1 MRSMIAVCIT
11 TYNHEAF
18 IGAAIESVQAQ
29 QCDEEIR
36 IYIGDDASTDG
47 TSAVCRRYAA
57 QDKRIVYVRREQ
69 NMGLVRNTIDLYR
82 RMMADGAA
90 YTAMLD
96 GDDFWCHEG
105 KLQMQAD
112 YLRAHPECGF
122 VHTGGRVLSGSKKW
136 TFGQR
141 EGVYGID
148 SPGFANCTVVFRT
161 ELLDENVLEAIEAQD
176 FRWLDY
182 PLYGVFYQKTKW
194 AYLPEETA
202 VWRDHES
209 VSQPKEAEAILHN
222 REERCRM
229 WRWLDTQFPGEVGYS
244 EEEAQNYLYEQRL
257 NLIYQFGDLS
267 LADPAWIKAYQ
278 PRHWKQRIKK
288 IGLKSKIFYSILR
301 KFTQKFA

>member
-1 MRSMIAVCIT
+1 MIAVCIA

-18 IGAAIESVQAQ
+18 IAEAIESVLSQ
-29 QCDEEIR
+29 QCDEAMC

-47 TSAVCRRYAA
+47 TSSVCRRYAG
-57 QDKRIVYVRREQ
+57 QDKRIVYIRRET

-82 RMMADGAA
+82 RIIADGAD
-90 YTAMLD
+90 YIAMLD

-105 KLQMQAD
+105 KLQMQVD

-122 VHTGGRVLSGSKKW
+122 VHTGGRVLSGSNKW

-148 SPGFANCTVVFRT
+148 SPGFANCTVVFQT
-161 ELLDENVLEAIEAQD
+161 ELLDEKVLEAIEAQD

-182 PLYGVFYQKTKW
+182 PLYGVFYQKMKW

-209 VSQPKEAEAILHN
+209 VSQPREAKAILRN

-229 WRWLDTQFPGEVGYS
+229 WRWLDTQFPGKVGYS
-244 EEEAQNYLYEQRL
+244 QEEEKNYLCEVRL
-257 NLIYQFGDLS
+257 NLIYQFDDLS
-267 LADPAWIKAYQ
+267 LVTPELLNDYQ
-278 PRHWKQRIKK
+278 PGSWKQRMKK
-288 IGLKSKIFYSILR
+288 IGLKNKIFYSILR
-301 KFTQKFA
+301 KFSQKFA

>member
-1 MRSMIAVCIT
+1 MIAVCIA

-18 IGAAIESVQAQ
+18 IAEAIESVLSQ
-29 QCDEEIR
+29 QCDEAMR

-47 TSAVCRRYAA
+47 TSSVCRRYAA
-57 QDKRIVYVRREQ
+57 QDKRIVYIRRET

-82 RMMADGAA
+82 RIMADGAD
-90 YTAMLD
+90 YIAMLD

-105 KLQMQAD
+105 KLQMQVD

-122 VHTGGRVLSGSKKW
+122 VHTGGKVLSGSKKW

-161 ELLDENVLEAIEAQD
+161 ELLDEKVLEAIEAQD

-209 VSQPKEAEAILHN
+209 VSQPREAKAILRN

-229 WRWLDTQFPGEVGYS
+229 WKWLDTQFPGKVGYS
-244 EEEAQNYLYEQRL
+244 QEEEKNYLCEVRL
-257 NLIYQFGDLS
+257 NLIYQFDDLS
-267 LADPAWIKAYQ
+267 LVTPELLNDYQ
-278 PRHWKQRIKK
+278 PGSWKQRMKK
-288 IGLKSKIFYSILR
+288 IGLKNKIFYSILR
-301 KFTQKFA
+301 KFSQKFA

>member
-1 MRSMIAVCIT
+1 MIAVCIA

-18 IGAAIESVQAQ
+18 IAEAIESVLSQ
-29 QCDEEIR
+29 QCDEAMC

-47 TSAVCRRYAA
+47 TSSVCRRYAG
-57 QDKRIVYVRREQ
+57 QDKRIVYIRRET

-82 RMMADGAA
+82 RIMADGAD
-90 YTAMLD
+90 YIAMLD

-105 KLQMQAD
+105 KLQMQVD

-122 VHTGGRVLSGSKKW
+122 VHTNGRVLSGSNKW

-161 ELLDENVLEAIEAQD
+161 ELLDEKVLEAIEAQD

-209 VSQPKEAEAILHN
+209 VSQPREAKAILRN

-229 WRWLDTQFPGEVGYS
+229 WKWLDTQFPGKVGYS
-244 EEEAQNYLYEQRL
+244 QEEEKNYLCEVRL
-257 NLIYQFGDLS
+257 NLIYQFDDLS
-267 LADPAWIKAYQ
+267 LVTPELLNDYQ
-278 PRHWKQRIKK
+278 PGSWKQRMKK
-288 IGLKSKIFYSILR
+288 IGLKNKIFYSILR
-301 KFTQKFA
+301 KFSQKFA

>member
-1 MRSMIAVCIT
+1 MIAVCIA

-18 IGAAIESVQAQ
+18 IAEAIESVLSQ
-29 QCDEEIR
+29 QCDEAMC

-47 TSAVCRRYAA
+47 TSSVCRRYAG
-57 QDKRIVYVRREQ
+57 QDKRIVYIRRET

-82 RMMADGAA
+82 RIMADGAD
-90 YTAMLD
+90 YVAMLD

-105 KLQMQAD
+105 KLQMQVD

-122 VHTGGRVLSGSKKW
+122 VHTGGRVLSGSNKW

-161 ELLDENVLEAIEAQD
+161 ELLDEKVLEAIEAQN

-209 VSQPKEAEAILHN
+209 VSQPREAKAILRN

-229 WRWLDTQFPGEVGYS
+229 WKWLDTQFPGKVGYS
-244 EEEAQNYLYEQRL
+244 QEEEKNYLCEVRL
-257 NLIYQFGDLS
+257 NLIYQFDDLS
-267 LADPAWIKAYQ
+267 LVTPELLNDYQ
-278 PRHWKQRIKK
+278 PGSWKQRMKK
-288 IGLKSKIFYSILR
+288 IGLKNKIFYSILR
-301 KFTQKFA
+301 KFSQKFA

>member
-1 MRSMIAVCIT
+1 MIAVCIA

-18 IGAAIESVQAQ
+18 IAEAIESVLSQ
-29 QCDEEIR
+29 QCDEAMC

-47 TSAVCRRYAA
+47 TSSVCRRYAG
-57 QDKRIVYVRREQ
+57 QDKRIVYIRRET

-82 RMMADGAA
+82 RIMADGAD
-90 YTAMLD
+90 YIAMLD
-96 GDDFWCHEG
+96 GDDFWCHED
-105 KLQMQAD
+105 KLQMQVD

-122 VHTGGRVLSGSKKW
+122 VHTGGRVLSGSNKW

-161 ELLDENVLEAIEAQD
+161 ELLDEKVLEAIEAQD

-194 AYLPEETA
+194 AYLQAETA
-202 VWRDHES
+202 IWRDHES
-209 VSQPKEAEAILHN
+209 VSQPREAKAILRN

-229 WRWLDTQFPGEVGYS
+229 WKWLDTQFPGKVGYS
-244 EEEAQNYLYEQRL
+244 QEEEKNYLCEQRL
-257 NLIYQFGDLS
+257 NLIYHFGDLS
-267 LADPAWIKAYQ
+267 LVTPELLNDYQ
-278 PRHWKQRIKK
+278 PGSWKQRMKK
-288 IGLKSKIFYSILR
+288 IGLKNKIFYSILR
-301 KFTQKFA
+301 KFSQKFA

>member
-1 MRSMIAVCIT
+1 MIAVCIA

-18 IGAAIESVQAQ
+18 IAEAIESVLSQ
-29 QCDEEIR
+29 QCDEAMC

-47 TSAVCRRYAA
+47 TSSVCRRYAG
-57 QDKRIVYVRREQ
+57 QDKRIVYIRRDT

-82 RMMADGAA
+82 RMMADGAD
-90 YTAMLD
+90 YIAMLD

-105 KLQMQAD
+105 KLQMQVD

-122 VHTGGRVLSGSKKW
+122 VHTGGRVLSGSNKW

-141 EGVYGID
+141 KGVYGID

-161 ELLDENVLEAIEAQD
+161 ELLDEKVLEAIEAQD

-209 VSQPKEAEAILHN
+209 VSQPREAKAILRN

-229 WRWLDTQFPGEVGYS
+229 WKWLDTQFPGKVGYS
-244 EEEAQNYLYEQRL
+244 QEEEKNYLCEVRL
-257 NLIYQFGDLS
+257 NLIYQFDDLS
-267 LADPAWIKAYQ
+267 LVTPELLNDYQ
-278 PRHWKQRIKK
+278 PGSWKQRMKK
-288 IGLKSKIFYSILR
+288 IGLKNKIFYSILR
-301 KFTQKFA
+301 KFSQKFA

>member
-1 MRSMIAVCIT
+1 MIAVCIA

-18 IGAAIESVQAQ
+18 IAEAIESVLSQ
-29 QCDEEIR
+29 QCDEAMC

-47 TSAVCRRYAA
+47 TSSVCRRYAA
-57 QDKRIVYVRREQ
+57 QDKRIVYIRRET

-82 RMMADGAA
+82 RMMADGAD
-90 YTAMLD
+90 YVAMLD

-105 KLQMQAD
+105 KLQMQVD
-112 YLRAHPECGF
+112 YLRSHPECGF
-122 VHTGGRVLSGSKKW
+122 VHTGGRVLSGSNKW

-161 ELLDENVLEAIEAQD
+161 ELLDEKVLEAIEAQD

-194 AYLPEETA
+194 VYLPEETA

-209 VSQPKEAEAILHN
+209 VSQPREAKAILRN

-229 WRWLDTQFPGEVGYS
+229 WKWLDTQFPGKVGYS
-244 EEEAQNYLYEQRL
+244 QEEEKNYLCEVRL
-257 NLIYQFGDLS
+257 NLIYQFDDLS
-267 LADPAWIKAYQ
+267 LVTTELLNDYQ
-278 PRHWKQRIKK
+278 PGSWKQRMKK
-288 IGLKSKIFYSILR
+288 IGLKNKIFYSILR
-301 KFTQKFA
+301 KFSQKFA

>member
-1 MRSMIAVCIT
+1 MIAVCIA

-18 IGAAIESVQAQ
+18 IAEAIESVLSQ
-29 QCDEEIR
+29 QCDEAMC

-47 TSAVCRRYAA
+47 TSSVCRRYAA
-57 QDKRIVYVRREQ
+57 QDKRIVYIRRET

-82 RMMADGAA
+82 RMMADGAD
-90 YTAMLD
+90 YVAMLD

-105 KLQMQAD
+105 KLQMQVD
-112 YLRAHPECGF
+112 YLRSHPECGF
-122 VHTGGRVLSGSKKW
+122 VHTGGRVLSGSNKW

-161 ELLDENVLEAIEAQD
+161 ELLDEKVLEAIEAQD

-209 VSQPKEAEAILHN
+209 VSQPREAKAILRN

-229 WRWLDTQFPGEVGYS
+229 WKWLDTQFPGKVGYS
-244 EEEAQNYLYEQRL
+244 QEEEKNYLCEVRL
-257 NLIYQFGDLS
+257 NLIYQFDDLS
-267 LADPAWIKAYQ
+267 LVTTELLNDYQ
-278 PRHWKQRIKK
+278 PGSWKQRMKK
-288 IGLKSKIFYSILR
+288 IGLKNKIFYSILR
-301 KFTQKFA
+301 KFSQKFA

>member
-1 MRSMIAVCIT
+1 MIAVCIA

-18 IGAAIESVQAQ
+18 IAEAIESVLSQ
-29 QCDEEIR
+29 QCDEAMC

-47 TSAVCRRYAA
+47 TSSVCRRYAG
-57 QDKRIVYVRREQ
+57 QDKRIVYIRRET

-82 RMMADGAA
+82 RIMADGAD
-90 YTAMLD
+90 YVAMLD

-105 KLQMQAD
+105 KLQMQVD

-122 VHTGGRVLSGSKKW
+122 VHTGGRVLSGSNKW

-161 ELLDENVLEAIEAQD
+161 ELLDEKVLEAIEAQD

-209 VSQPKEAEAILHN
+209 VSQPREAKAILRN

-229 WRWLDTQFPGEVGYS
+229 WKWLDTQFPRKVGYS
-244 EEEAQNYLYEQRL
+244 QEEEKNYLCEVRL
-257 NLIYQFGDLS
+257 NLIYQFDDLS
-267 LADPAWIKAYQ
+267 LVTPELLNDYQ
-278 PRHWKQRIKK
+278 PGSWKQRMKK
-288 IGLKSKIFYSILR
+288 IGLKNKIFYSILR
-301 KFTQKFA
+301 KFSQKFA

>member
-1 MRSMIAVCIT
+1 MIAVCIA

-18 IGAAIESVQAQ
+18 IAEAIESVLSQ
-29 QCDEEIR
+29 QCDEAMC

-47 TSAVCRRYAA
+47 TSSVCRRYAA
-57 QDKRIVYVRREQ
+57 QDKRIVYIRRET

-82 RMMADGAA
+82 RIMADGAD
-90 YTAMLD
+90 YIAMLD

-105 KLQMQAD
+105 KLQMQVD

-122 VHTGGRVLSGSKKW
+122 VHTGGRVLSGSNKW

-161 ELLDENVLEAIEAQD
+161 ELLDEKVLETIEAQD

-194 AYLPEETA
+194 VYLPEETA

-209 VSQPKEAEAILHN
+209 VSQPREAKAILRN

-229 WRWLDTQFPGEVGYS
+229 WKWLDTQFPGKVGYS
-244 EEEAQNYLYEQRL
+244 QEEEKNYLCEVRL
-257 NLIYQFGDLS
+257 NLIYQFDDLS
-267 LADPAWIKAYQ
+267 LVTPELLNDYQ
-278 PRHWKQRIKK
+278 PGSWKQRMKK
-288 IGLKSKIFYSILR
+288 IGLKNKIFYSILR
-301 KFTQKFA
+301 KFSQKFA

>member
-1 MRSMIAVCIT
+1 MIAVCIA

-18 IGAAIESVQAQ
+18 IAEAIESVLSQ
-29 QCDEEIR
+29 QCDEAMC

-47 TSAVCRRYAA
+47 TSSVCRRYAG
-57 QDKRIVYVRREQ
+57 QDKRIVYIRRET

-82 RMMADGAA
+82 RIMADGAD
-90 YTAMLD
+90 YIAMLD

-105 KLQMQAD
+105 KLQMQVD

-122 VHTGGRVLSGSKKW
+122 VHTGGRVLSGSNKW

-161 ELLDENVLEAIEAQD
+161 ELLDEKVLEAIEAQD

-209 VSQPKEAEAILHN
+209 VSQPREAKAILRN

-229 WRWLDTQFPGEVGYS
+229 WKWLDTQFPGKVGYS
-244 EEEAQNYLYEQRL
+244 QEEEKNYLCEVRL
-257 NLIYQFGDLS
+257 NLIYQFDDLS
-267 LADPAWIKAYQ
+267 LVTPELLNDYQ
-278 PRHWKQRIKK
+278 PGSWKQRMKK
-288 IGLKSKIFYSILR
+288 IGLKNKIFYSILR
-301 KFTQKFA
+301 KFSQKFA

>member
-1 MRSMIAVCIT
+1 MIAVCIA

-18 IGAAIESVQAQ
+18 IAEAIESVLSQ
-29 QCDEEIR
+29 QCDEAMC

-47 TSAVCRRYAA
+47 TSSVCRRYAG
-57 QDKRIVYVRREQ
+57 QDKRIVYIRRET

-82 RMMADGAA
+82 RIMADGAD
-90 YTAMLD
+90 YIAMLD

-105 KLQMQAD
+105 KLQMQVD
-112 YLRAHPECGF
+112 YLRTHPECGF
-122 VHTGGRVLSGSKKW
+122 VHTGGRVLSGSNKW

-161 ELLDENVLEAIEAQD
+161 ELLDEKVLETIEAQD

-209 VSQPKEAEAILHN
+209 VSQPREAKAILRN

-229 WRWLDTQFPGEVGYS
+229 WRWLDTQFPGKVGYS
-244 EEEAQNYLYEQRL
+244 QE
-257 NLIYQFGDLS
+257 
-267 LADPAWIKAYQ
+267 
-278 PRHWKQRIKK
+278 
-288 IGLKSKIFYSILR
+288 
-301 KFTQKFA
+301 

>member
-1 MRSMIAVCIT
+1 MIAVCIA

-18 IGAAIESVQAQ
+18 IAEAIESVLSQ
-29 QCDEEIR
+29 QCDEAMR

-47 TSAVCRRYAA
+47 TSSVCRRYAG
-57 QDKRIVYVRREQ
+57 QDKRIVYIRRET

-82 RMMADGAA
+82 RMMADGAD
-90 YTAMLD
+90 YIAMLD

-105 KLQMQAD
+105 KLQMQVD

-161 ELLDENVLEAIEAQD
+161 ELLDEKVLEAIEAQD

-209 VSQPKEAEAILHN
+209 VSQPREAKAILRN

-229 WRWLDTQFPGEVGYS
+229 WRWLDTQFPGKVGYS
-244 EEEAQNYLYEQRL
+244 QEEEKNYLCEVRL
-257 NLIYQFGDLS
+257 NLIYQFDDLS
-267 LADPAWIKAYQ
+267 LVTPELLNDYQ
-278 PRHWKQRIKK
+278 PGSWKQRMKK
-288 IGLKSKIFYSILR
+288 IGLKNKIFYSILR
-301 KFTQKFA
+301 KFSQKFA

>member
-1 MRSMIAVCIT
+1 MIAVCIA

-18 IGAAIESVQAQ
+18 IAEAIESVLSQ
-29 QCDEEIR
+29 QCDEAMR

-47 TSAVCRRYAA
+47 TSSVCRRYAG
-57 QDKRIVYVRREQ
+57 QDKRIMYIRRET

-82 RMMADGAA
+82 RIMADGAD
-90 YTAMLD
+90 YIAMLD

-105 KLQMQAD
+105 KLQMQVD

-122 VHTGGRVLSGSKKW
+122 VHTGGRVLSGSNKW

-161 ELLDENVLEAIEAQD
+161 ELLDEKVLKAIEAQD

-209 VSQPKEAEAILHN
+209 VSQPREAKAILRN

-229 WRWLDTQFPGEVGYS
+229 WRWLDTQFPGKVGYS
-244 EEEAQNYLYEQRL
+244 QEEEKNYLCEVRL
-257 NLIYQFGDLS
+257 NLIYQFDDLS
-267 LADPAWIKAYQ
+267 LVTPELLNDYQ
-278 PRHWKQRIKK
+278 PGSWKQRMKK
-288 IGLKSKIFYSILR
+288 IGLKNKIFYSILR
-301 KFTQKFA
+301 KFSQKFA

>member
-1 MRSMIAVCIT
+1 MIAVCIA

-18 IGAAIESVQAQ
+18 IGAAIESVLSQ
-29 QCDEEIR
+29 QCDEAMR

-47 TSAVCRRYAA
+47 TSSVCRRYAA
-57 QDKRIVYVRREQ
+57 QDERIVYVRREQ

-82 RMMADGAA
+82 RMMADGAD
-90 YTAMLD
+90 YIAMLD

-105 KLQMQAD
+105 KLQMQVD

-122 VHTGGRVLSGSKKW
+122 VHTGGRVLSGSSKL

-161 ELLDENVLEAIEAQD
+161 ELLDEKVLETIEAQD

-209 VSQPKEAEAILHN
+209 VSQPKEAQAILRN
-222 REERCRM
+222 REEQCRM
-229 WRWLDTQFPGEVGYS
+229 WRWLEEQYPGKAGYS
-244 EEEAQNYLYEQRL
+244 ETEAQNYLYEQRL

-267 LADPAWIKAYQ
+267 LENPELLNAYQ
-278 PRHWKQRIKK
+278 PRSWKQRMKK
-288 IGLKSKIFYSILR
+288 IGLKNKIFYSILR

>member
-1 MRSMIAVCIT
+1 MIAVCIA

-18 IGAAIESVQAQ
+18 IAEAIESVLSQ
-29 QCDEEIR
+29 QCDEAMC

-47 TSAVCRRYAA
+47 TSSVCRRYAG
-57 QDKRIVYVRREQ
+57 QDKRIVYIRRET

-82 RMMADGAA
+82 RIIADGAD
-90 YTAMLD
+90 YIAMLD

-105 KLQMQAD
+105 KLQMQVD

-148 SPGFANCTVVFRT
+148 SPGFANCTVVFQT
-161 ELLDENVLEAIEAQD
+161 ELLDEKVLEAIEAQD

-182 PLYGVFYQKTKW
+182 PLYGVFYQKMKC

-209 VSQPKEAEAILHN
+209 VSQPREAKAILRN

-229 WRWLDTQFPGEVGYS
+229 WRWLDTQFPGKVGYS
-244 EEEAQNYLYEQRL
+244 QEEEKNYLCEVRL
-257 NLIYQFGDLS
+257 NLIYQFDDLS
-267 LADPAWIKAYQ
+267 LVTPELLNDYQ
-278 PRHWKQRIKK
+278 PGSWKQRMKK
-288 IGLKSKIFYSILR
+288 IGLKNKIFYSILR
-301 KFTQKFA
+301 KFSQKFA

>member
-1 MRSMIAVCIT
+1 MIAVCIA

-18 IGAAIESVQAQ
+18 IAEAIESVLSQ
-29 QCDEEIR
+29 QCDEAMC

-47 TSAVCRRYAA
+47 TSSVCRRYAA
-57 QDKRIVYVRREQ
+57 QDKRIVYIRRET

-82 RMMADGAA
+82 RIMADGAD
-90 YTAMLD
+90 YIAMLD

-105 KLQMQAD
+105 KLQMQVD

-122 VHTGGRVLSGSKKW
+122 VHTGGRVLSGSNKW

-161 ELLDENVLEAIEAQD
+161 ELLDEKVLEAIEAQD

-202 VWRDHES
+202 IWRDHES
-209 VSQPKEAEAILHN
+209 VSQPREAKAILRN

-229 WRWLDTQFPGEVGYS
+229 WRWLDTQFPGKVGYS
-244 EEEAQNYLYEQRL
+244 QEVEKNYLCEVRL
-257 NLIYQFGDLS
+257 NLIYQFDDLS
-267 LADPAWIKAYQ
+267 LVTPELLKAYQ
-278 PRHWKQRIKK
+278 PGSWKQRMKK
-288 IGLKSKIFYSILR
+288 IGLKNKIFYSILR
-301 KFTQKFA
+301 KFSQKFA

>member
-1 MRSMIAVCIT
+1 MIAVCIA

-18 IGAAIESVQAQ
+18 IAEAIESVLSQ
-29 QCDEEIR
+29 QCDEAMR

-47 TSAVCRRYAA
+47 TSSVCRRYAG
-57 QDKRIVYVRREQ
+57 QDKRIMYIRRET

-82 RMMADGAA
+82 RIMADGAD
-90 YTAMLD
+90 YVAMLD

-105 KLQMQAD
+105 KLQMQVD

-122 VHTGGRVLSGSKKW
+122 VHTGGRVLSGSNKW

-161 ELLDENVLEAIEAQD
+161 ELLDEKVLKAIEAQD

-209 VSQPKEAEAILHN
+209 VSQPREAKAILRN

-229 WRWLDTQFPGEVGYS
+229 WRWLDTQFPGKVGYS
-244 EEEAQNYLYEQRL
+244 QEEEKNYLCEVRL
-257 NLIYQFGDLS
+257 NLIYQFDDLS
-267 LADPAWIKAYQ
+267 LVTPELLNDYQ
-278 PRHWKQRIKK
+278 PGSWKQRMKK
-288 IGLKSKIFYSILR
+288 IGLKNKIFYSILR
-301 KFTQKFA
+301 KFSQKFA